1 MWDRGLY
8 QYTSVLFHPDDPD
21 IVYIGTFPTGIYKT
35 EDGGATW
42 REKNVG
48 FTNDGIFYITFRPG
62 EPDIIYAGTYNGVNR
77 STDGGEHWRRLDEGW
92 PGEQWVFDI
101 AFDPRDADVMYACS
115 LNGQN
120 KGTGVDGFHGTV
132 MKSTNA
138 GELWTEIITGLPDQQ
153 LYSVEV
159 DPLTPDTVYLAGE
172 QGVYRSTDAGQSW
185 VNWSEGLLNPMASHP
200 NNVTK
205 PLDISKD
212 GRYLFFGSDG
222 SGLFRR
228 RIAP

>member
-1 MWDRGLY
+1 
-8 QYTSVLFHPDDPD
+8 
-21 IVYIGTFPTGIYKT
+21 
-35 EDGGATW
+35 
-42 REKNVG
+42 
-48 FTNDGIFYITFRPG
+48 
-62 EPDIIYAGTYNGVNR
+62 
-77 STDGGEHWRRLDEGW
+77 
-92 PGEQWVFDI
+92 
-101 AFDPRDADVMYACS
+101 
-115 LNGQN
+115 
-120 KGTGVDGFHGTV
+120 

-153 LYSVEV
+153 FYSVEV

-172 QGVYRSTDAGQSW
+172 LGVYRSTDAGQSW